1 MNAFFRPLRK
11 LAGGLLAFLLPL
23 AAWAQNSGN
32 PNSVTLSV
40 IREAAQRDGDK
51 SREALVSIFGE
62 VVKDPLAIVGGSGD
76 TVLASIFMVTNG
88 AILVIGAMFA
98 CYIFFQRLSNTAHDG
113 AVFDRDKVTL
123 WEPIRIVWGIATLV
137 PTANGWSLAQLLMLW
152 AASIIGIGVA
162 NLGVDAA
169 MKAFDDGKSMVVQPV
184 SPSTKALAR
193 ELFKANLCM
202 HGINKGLDLTKEAGG
217 LTFEKTRVQYVS
229 DKWGFVLKNQSGF
242 ICGGAEL
249 SAWEY
254 MTSAGAHMNTTNIL
268 TKHPIIN
275 FFEHGMNTAAIGNA
289 HMQALRDMQ
298 NSLSESAKSFVDSVI
313 NRKQNPAITL
323 ISAKQA
329 IDKAAFNYE
338 TTVNKAAQ
346 SLTGNIEALAK
357 EIGNSISD
365 NGWWML
371 GTWYQTFAQANS
383 KLLDV
388 VSAKAQSKGMSGTGD
403 SGITDYLKDVMQAYD
418 AQIQLELSQDKINN
432 SGSSNSSNSQ
442 NSSTSINSAEATE
455 SERAA
460 TDVSKLMANIF
471 SPMTA
476 FTANAFSQDDQE
488 KQINPIIKAKDWGD
502 RLMVISEALLGSFA
516 LGRASAAG
524 IKAASGN
531 TVWGWAASFV
541 SGGSTEAI
549 AAGLESLFDTVSPI
563 IYLFVVS
570 IFFFGALLSIYIPLT
585 PFIMWFGGI
594 VNWMIVVGEA
604 IIAAPLWALIH
615 LGGEGDGFGHRTG
628 HGYIFLLNCM
638 VRPILMVIGFFL
650 AGAAIIVGGR
660 FLNEVYGLAIAN
672 VQFDSTTGIW
682 SFIGFLFVYCGIFLT
697 MVQTCFNLI
706 FIVPDQVI
714 NWVGGHAAP
723 RLGQDY
729 DDKSRAVYA
738 GGVHKVE
745 NAISRLGALKD
756 KNPVKDKDPDK
767 DKYPGIRSGTR
778 GKR

>member
-1 MNAFFRPLRK
+1 MNAFFLPLRK

-88 AILVIGAMFA
+88 AILVIGAIFA

-184 SPSTKALAR
+184 SPGTKTLAR
-193 ELFKANLCM
+193 ELFIANLCM
-202 HGINKGLDLTKEAGG
+202 HGINKGLELTKEAGG
-217 LTFEKTRVQYVS
+217 LTFEKSRVQYVKEGEWS
-229 DKWGFVLKNQSGF
+229 FVLKNKSGF
-242 ICGGAEL
+242 ICGGADL
-249 SAWEY
+249 SMWETY
-254 MTSAGAHMNTTNIL
+254 
-268 TKHPIIN
+268 
-275 FFEHGMNTAAIGNA
+275 TAATGKFNLSKSNLA
-289 HMQALRDMQ
+289 NFQAGINLGDTHKQATANMQ
-298 NSLSESAKSFVDSVI
+298 NYLSESAKSFVDSVI
-313 NRKQNPAITL
+313 NRKQNHAITL

-329 IDKAAFNYE
+329 IDKAAFDYE

-346 SLTGNIEALAK
+346 AFTGNIENLAK
-357 EIGNSISD
+357 EISNSISD

-383 KLLDV
+383 KLLDT
-388 VSAKAQSKGMSGTGD
+388 VSSIAKSKGMSGTGD
-403 SGITDYLKDVMQAYD
+403 SGITDYLNDIMQAYNSQM
-418 AQIQLELSQDKINN
+418 QIELSKHAQGNA
-432 SGSSNSSNSQ
+432 SNANQ
-442 NSSTSINSAEATE
+442 ENNSSTEN
-455 SERAA
+455 
-460 TDVSKLMANIF
+460 TDVERGETSLDKVFAGIV
-471 SPMTA
+471 SPLTE
-476 FTANAFSQDDQE
+476 FTAGLFSQDDQK
-488 KQINPIIKAKDWGD
+488 KQTNPLITAKNWGD
-502 RLMVISEALLGSFA
+502 LLMVSSETILGIYA
-516 LGRASAAG
+516 AAKAVAAG
-524 IKAASGN
+524 AEGASQGF
-531 TVWGWAASFV
+531 WGQVAGIIT
-541 SGGSTEAI
+541 GGATNAFAKGAHALIEAVGPVIILATI
-549 AAGLESLFDTVSPI
+549 AL
-563 IYLFVVS
+563 
-570 IFFFGALLSIYIPLT
+570 FFFGAMLSIYLPLL
-585 PFIMWFGGI
+585 PFIIWFGGI
-594 VNWMIVVGEA
+594 VNWMVVVGEA
-604 IIAAPLWALIH
+604 VIAAPLWALIH
-615 LGGEGDGFGHRTG
+615 LGGEGDGFGHKTG

-650 AGAAIIVGGR
+650 AGAALIVGGR

-672 VQFDSTTGIW
+672 VQFDSVTGLFSI
-682 SFIGFLFVYCGIFLT
+682 IGFIAVYAGIFVG
-697 MVQTCFNLI
+697 MVHTCFNLI

-729 DDKSRAVYA
+729 GDRAHSMYA
-738 GGVHKVE
+738 GAMGHVRSAKLE
-745 NAISRLGALKD
+745 FSPKPALGA
-756 KNPVKDKDPDK
+756 NRGQ
-767 DKYPGIRSGTR
+767 PGFAAGR
-778 GKR
+778 GARIP